1 MTVLSVNINKVALI
15 RNSRGGNLPD
25 VIQVA
30 KDAERFGA
38 DGITVHPRPD
48 ERHITYKDVR
58 ELKNVVSTE
67 LNVEGYPSEVLLK
80 LMEEVKPHQC
90 TLVPDSPDAITSD
103 HGWDPSQNRAFL
115 EQVIGNLQKWG
126 CRVSLFVDPVKDY
139 IEGAKEVNANRVELY
154 TGPYAQDYPTDPAK
168 AARAYTE
175 AAQVAVQ
182 QGLSLNAGHDLNLDN
197 LGYFIKSVPHV
208 KEVSIGHALISDA
221 IYYGL
226 ENVIQMYKRLLISS
240 NWEVA

>member
-103 HGWDPSQNRAFL
+103 HGWDLIQNRAFL
-115 EQVIGNLQKWG
+115 EQVIGKLQNRG

-175 AAQVAVQ
+175 AAQVAAQ
-182 QGLSLNAGHDLNLDN
+182 QGLGLNAGHDLNLDN
-197 LGYFIKSVPHV
+197 LRYFIKSVPHV